1 MCIRDSHWAVYCPA
15 YGVAVLFKFSPPHN
29 FYADLAAAFLHDEDA
44 KEGKLVRYWE
54 CIPDR

>member
-1 MCIRDSHWAVYCPA
+1 
-15 YGVAVLFKFSPPHN
+15 VAVLFKSSSPHN